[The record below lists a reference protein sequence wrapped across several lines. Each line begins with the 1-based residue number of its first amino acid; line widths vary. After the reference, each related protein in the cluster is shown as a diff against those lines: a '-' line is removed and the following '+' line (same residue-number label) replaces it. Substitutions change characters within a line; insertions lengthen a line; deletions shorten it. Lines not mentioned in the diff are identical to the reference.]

1 MSFIQTPS
9 TKEAILNKCNTIFNM
24 CITKNKIEY
33 IPTIE
38 KCKAMVVSKVSY
50 SEINKILNGI
60 YHNLMKN

>member
-9 TKEAILNKCNTIFNM
+9 TKEAMLNKAQTIFNM
-24 CITKNKIEY
+24 CISKNKLEY

-38 KCKAMVVSKVSY
+38 NCKAMIVSKVSY